1 MNIVIDT
8 SVWSLVLRR
17 GRVDEANQWVKTF
30 RSCVE
35 TGHYIFLLGPILQ
48 ELLTGVRTAKDFDR
62 LIRALRPF
70 PLLPLERE
78 TFVLAAQINNQ
89 CRSRGSQAGHVDY
102 LIAAA
107 CIENACPLL
116 TADRDF
122 TRITER
128 TELMVMPPAEQ
139 ATTGNDA

>member
-1 MNIVIDT
+1 MNIVVDT

-17 GRVDEANQWVKTF
+17 GRVDEADRWVKTF

-35 TGHYIFLLGPILQ
+35 IGHYIFLLGPILQ
-48 ELLTGVRTAKDFDR
+48 ELLTGVKTSRDFNR
-62 LIRALRPF
+62 VLKALRPF

-78 TFVLAAQINNQ
+78 TFVLAAQISSH
-89 CRSRGSQAGHVDY
+89 CRRRGVQASHIDY

-107 CIENACPLL
+107 CVENACPLL

-122 TRITER
+122 TRIAER
-128 TELMVMPPAEQ
+128 SELVVIPP
-139 ATTGNDA
+139 TK